1 MAISAKDVM
10 ALRQATGLGMM
21 ECKQALT
28 EADGDIE
35 KAKDAMRA
43 KGLAKMDSRAD
54 RSSAEGRVAAARS
67 DDGAKAAI
75 VEINTETDFT
85 ANNDQFKEM
94 VAQVA
99 GEALSSEAG
108 EVTPNDAIQA
118 AIDQVRLTTKENV
131 QFGRGVVVG
140 GGATTVGTYVHF
152 NGKVGAVVELEGEGI
167 NDELLAD
174 LCMHVT
180 AAAPSPIAIDESG
193 VPADVI
199 DKEREI
205 AKTQAIEQGKP
216 ENIAKKIVEG
226 KIRKFFEEYVLL
238 KQPFVKDDKLSVCDI
253 LPAGVTIK
261 SFTRM
266 QVGGAG

>member
-1 MAISAKDVM
+1 
-10 ALRQATGLGMM
+10 
-21 ECKQALT
+21 
-28 EADGDIE
+28 
-35 KAKDAMRA
+35 
-43 KGLAKMDSRAD
+43 
-54 RSSAEGRVAAARS
+54 
-67 DDGAKAAI
+67 
-75 VEINTETDFT
+75 
-85 ANNDQFKEM
+85 
-94 VAQVA
+94 
-99 GEALSSEAG
+99 
-108 EVTPNDAIQA
+108 
-118 AIDQVRLTTKENV
+118 
-131 QFGRGVVVG
+131 
-140 GGATTVGTYVHF
+140 
-152 NGKVGAVVELEGEGI
+152 VGAVVELEGEGI
-167 NDELLAD
+167 TDELLAD

-193 VPADVI
+193 VPADVV

-216 ENIAKKIVEG
+216 ENIATKIVEG

>member
-35 KAKDAMRA
+35 KAKDAMRD

-54 RSSAEGRVAAARS
+54 RSSAEGRIAAARS

-75 VEINTETDFT
+75 VELNTETDFT

-193 VPADVI
+193 VPADVV